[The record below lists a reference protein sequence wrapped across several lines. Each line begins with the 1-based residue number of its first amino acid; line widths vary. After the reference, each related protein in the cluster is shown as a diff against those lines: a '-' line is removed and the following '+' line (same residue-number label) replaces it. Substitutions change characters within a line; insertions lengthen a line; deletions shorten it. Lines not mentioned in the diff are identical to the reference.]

1 MMGALSASYVTL
13 TTALKFKIAGTE
25 IILQD
30 ILDSIAPGILP
41 LLVVFGIYYI
51 LKNKSQKYGRI
62 SLGIVLI
69 CILGA
74 FIGLFQQIEI
84 KCAQGKEKD
93 KDIINGRN
101 IK

>member
-41 LLVVFGIYYI
+41 LLVCFPGIYYI
-51 LKNKSQKYGRI
+51 LKNKSQKYGLI

-74 FIGLFQQIEI
+74 FIGLF
-84 KCAQGKEKD
+84 
-93 KDIINGRN
+93 
-101 IK
+101 